1 MQKVGCSRNTGVE
14 QGDQLSFR
22 SSSSSPTARSF
33 PPWPWTFTTAVLAGG
48 GTGTYDPKHACRQ
61 HLSAPPSKGSN
72 FLQFVCFKFETL
84 AC

>member
-22 SSSSSPTARSF
+22 SSSSSLTARSF

-48 GTGTYDPKHACRQ
+48 GTGTCDPKHADSTCPPPRPK
-61 HLSAPPSKGSN
+61 APTSFSLFVSN
-72 FLQFVCFKFETL
+72 LKP
-84 AC
+84 